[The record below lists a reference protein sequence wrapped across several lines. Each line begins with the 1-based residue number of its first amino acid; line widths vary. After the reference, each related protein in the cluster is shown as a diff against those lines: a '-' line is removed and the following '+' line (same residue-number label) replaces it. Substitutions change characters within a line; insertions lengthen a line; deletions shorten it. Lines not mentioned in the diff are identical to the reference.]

1 MAPHH
6 GSRTSSTPDFVHAV
20 SPRFAVF
27 TVGHRN
33 RFGHP
38 REDVVA
44 RYRQKGS
51 LLLRTD
57 RLGALRVVLRDE
69 SAVTSAYRQEA
80 RRYWRS
86 RQKAPFTDPDM
97 DGKEAWGHVLYD
109 LSQGRVDPFYFERTF
124 GRASLLA
131 QSLI

>member
-1 MAPHH
+1 MAWL
-6 GSRTSSTPDFVHAV
+6 GDFLDPGA
-20 SPRFAVF
+20 
-27 TVGHRN
+27 
-33 RFGHP
+33 
-38 REDVVA
+38 EDA
-44 RYRQKGS
+44 MR
-51 LLLRTD
+51 
-57 RLGALRVVLRDE
+57 RDL
-69 SAVTSAYRQEA
+69 EA